1 MTVNAFHP
9 DYMKVNHPD
18 FMKEHVLSSKGT
30 MVMSKIVEE
39 KRRANPSHGTL
50 HGISKITPVALKPK
64 DFMIFSRAG
73 APKK

>member
-9 DYMKVNHPD
+9 D
-18 FMKEHVLSSKGT
+18 FMKTHHPEFMKDHVLSSRGS

-50 HGISKITPVALKPK
+50 YGISKITPVALKPK

>member
-1 MTVNAFHP
+1 MNAFHP
-9 DYMKVNHPD
+9 EYIKTYYPD
-18 FMKEHVLSSKGT
+18 FMKDHILSSKGT
-30 MVMSKIVEE
+30 MTMSKIVEE

-73 APKK
+73 APK